1 MRYLY
6 ILLFLIFGGCLSAQ
20 TLNEQRTMKES
31 HIDFTKEFVLFT
43 LHGFVE
49 IDGHTMLNDTC
60 KGAILYEANLD
71 NIVLIDTLN
80 KIEYTHRICSVKG
93 CPIIHLVKKEA
104 PVVKSTPVLPLPLFQ
119 QPTLQNLQLVP
130 DTIIEE

>member
-93 CPIIHLVKKEA
+93 CPIIHLVKSI
-104 PVVKSTPVLPLPLFQ
+104 PVSPWQLFQ
-119 QPTLQNLQLVP
+119 QPTLQNLQLLP
-130 DTIIEE
+130 GTIKE